1 MALSNRK
8 EAKKMATG
16 TALAPARAFRNL
28 FATDPFRLLQ
38 QRMNNLFEEP
48 FTPLAFQGEE
58 PFTLTTWTPSC
69 DVYETNGEIIVKAE
83 LPGLK
88 KEDVKVTIE
97 NNVLMIRGER
107 KFEGEVK
114 RENYYRIERSYGE
127 FLRSFTLPLS
137 IDAKKINAEFKD
149 GMLKIALPKME
160 EAKPKA
166 VDIKVV

>member
-1 MALSNRK
+1 
-8 EAKKMATG
+8 MATG
-16 TALAPARAFRNL
+16 TSLAPTRGFRNL
-28 FATDPFRLLQ
+28 FATDPLRLLQ
-38 QRMNNLFEEP
+38 QRMTRLFEEP

-58 PFTLTTWTPSC
+58 PFALTIWTPSC
-69 DVYETNGEIIVKAE
+69 DIYETDGEIVKAE

-88 KEDVKVTIE
+88 KEEVKVTIE
-97 NNVLMIRGER
+97 NNVLTIRGER
-107 KFEGEVK
+107 KLEEEAK

-127 FLRSFTLPLS
+127 FLRSFTLPTG

-149 GMLKIALPKME
+149 GMLKIALPKAE